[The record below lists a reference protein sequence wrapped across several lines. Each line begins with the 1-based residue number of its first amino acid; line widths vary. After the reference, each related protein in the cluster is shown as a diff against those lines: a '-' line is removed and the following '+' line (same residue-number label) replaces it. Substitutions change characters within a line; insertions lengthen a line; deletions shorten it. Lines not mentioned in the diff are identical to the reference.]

1 MEKWLEMTLTCEK
14 SFLPHLTGLLMSKK
28 IMKWAEEDENGNVHL
43 KIYFPYFPE
52 IEENIDS
59 LRKYLDIEQVRCVT
73 REIEDEDW
81 AYSWQRFFEIERVGE
96 RIVIKPPWKEY
107 RPEDREIILEIEP
120 RMAFGSGYHPTTKLT
135 LMLAEK
141 YIKPGMNVLDMGCG
155 SGILTIMASYL
166 KAERATAVDHDEI
179 AVKEALRNI
188 GSENLKEKGFNTVI
202 TTKVSNGFENVDE
215 KFDVIMI
222 NVFTDFVTDNLEE
235 ARKALNPGGFLLT
248 GSVEEESKGMRLFE
262 EAEKLGFRQI
272 EKMELNGWTGL
283 ALQV

>member
-1 MEKWLEMTLTCEK
+1 MEKWLEMILTCEK
-14 SFLPHLTGLLMSKK
+14 SFLPHLTGLLMSRK
-28 IMKWAEEDENGNVHL
+28 IMKWAEEDDNGNVHL

-52 IEENIDS
+52 IEENINS

-96 RIVIKPPWKEY
+96 RIVIKPPWKKYISEN
-107 RPEDREIILEIEP
+107 EEIILEIEP

-135 LMLAEK
+135 LMLGEK

-155 SGILTIMASYL
+155 SGILTILASYL
-166 KAERATAVDHDEI
+166 KAGKVTAVDYDEI

-188 GSENLKEKGFNTVI
+188 GNENLNEKGFDTEI
-202 TTKVSNGFENVDE
+202 ITKVSDGFDNVDD

-222 NVFTDFVTDNLEE
+222 NVFTDFVTDHLEE
-235 ARKALNPGGFLLT
+235 AQKALKPGGLLLT
-248 GSVEEESKGMRLFE
+248 GSIEEESKGQRLFE
-262 EAEKLGFRQI
+262 EAERLGFKQI
-272 EKMELNGWTGL
+272 DKMELNGWTGL
-283 ALQV
+283 ALQI

>member
-1 MEKWLEMTLTCEK
+1 MEKWIEMTLTCEK
-14 SFLPHLTGLLMSKK
+14 DFLPHLTGLLMSRK

-52 IEENIDS
+52 IEENINS

-81 AYSWQRFFEIERVGE
+81 AYSWQKFFEIERVGE
-96 RIVIKPPWKEY
+96 RMVIKPPWKEY
-107 RPEDREIILEIEP
+107 KREEGEIVLEIEP
-120 RMAFGSGYHPTTKLT
+120 RAAFGSGYHPTTKLT

-155 SGILTIMASYL
+155 SGILTILAAYLSAS
-166 KAERATAVDHDEI
+166 KATAVDYDEI
-179 AVKEALRNI
+179 AVKEAQKNI
-188 GSENLKEKGFNTVI
+188 GGENLKEKGFETEITV
-202 TTKVSNGFENVDE
+202 KVSDGFENVDG

-235 ARKALNPGGFLLT
+235 AKRALKPEGFLLT
-248 GSVEEESKGMRLFE
+248 GSVEEESKGIRLFE
-262 EAEKLGFRQI
+262 EAEKLGFRLI
-272 EKMELNGWTGL
+272 DKMELNGWTGL
-283 ALQV
+283 ALQI